1 MEVEV
6 QEQVTQ
12 ELGKL
17 KIDIKELI
25 ERLYSC
31 CFAGTIKVEA
41 LKPLGYI
48 VKFGLPDCE
57 KPVSLAAEL
66 PYDKFLKYIE
76 EEKIV
81 LEMIKLI
88 NFNINNSEYV
98 ELIKELECIRQI
110 RNYLIAYIKE

>member
-76 EEKIV
+76 EELRFGSWNSRQSFTLK
-81 LEMIKLI
+81 LEQPWKEI
-88 NFNINNSEYV
+88 NQTKN
-98 ELIKELECIRQI
+98 
-110 RNYLIAYIKE
+110 

>member
-25 ERLYSC
+25 ERLYNC
-31 CFAGTIKVEA
+31 CFAGTIKVET

-48 VKFGLPDCE
+48 VKFGLPDFE

-76 EEKIV
+76 EELRFGSWNSRQSFTLK
-81 LEMIKLI
+81 LEQPWKEI
-88 NFNINNSEYV
+88 NQTKN
-98 ELIKELECIRQI
+98 
-110 RNYLIAYIKE
+110 

>member
-1 MEVEV
+1 MIMEVEV

-25 ERLYSC
+25 ERLYNC
-31 CFAGTIKVEA
+31 CFAGTIKVGA

-76 EEKIV
+76 EELRFGSWNSRQSFTLK
-81 LEMIKLI
+81 LEQPWKEI
-88 NFNINNSEYV
+88 NQTKN
-98 ELIKELECIRQI
+98 
-110 RNYLIAYIKE
+110 